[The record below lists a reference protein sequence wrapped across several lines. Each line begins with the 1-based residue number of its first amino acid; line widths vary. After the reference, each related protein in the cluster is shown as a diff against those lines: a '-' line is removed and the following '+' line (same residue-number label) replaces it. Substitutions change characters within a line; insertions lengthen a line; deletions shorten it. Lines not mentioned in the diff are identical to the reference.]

1 MNDMERELYIL
12 TVSLLRDSDGKNT
25 ATYHMLFRIIDCVH
39 SDTSSFF
46 MLILHYFR
54 FFVRKK
60 KRGKNALSKYPKL
73 FIERMRKIWYE
84 LQTDVSMNWL
94 QKMWNVSW

>member
-1 MNDMERELYIL
+1 MR
-12 TVSLLRDSDGKNT
+12 
-25 ATYHMLFRIIDCVH
+25 CQ
-39 SDTSSFF
+39 
-46 MLILHYFR
+46 
-54 FFVRKK
+54 
-60 KRGKNALSKYPKL
+60 KYAKL